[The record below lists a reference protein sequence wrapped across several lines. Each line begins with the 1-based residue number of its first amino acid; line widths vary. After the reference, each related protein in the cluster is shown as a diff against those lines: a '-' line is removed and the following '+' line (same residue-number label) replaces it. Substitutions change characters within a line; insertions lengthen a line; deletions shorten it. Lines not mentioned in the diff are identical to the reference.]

1 MPQWLI
7 DLLKGGA
14 NIGLVEK
21 GIRETQDVGS
31 QSQQSF
37 NQLSNQFRTDLAFK
51 PYTITSGTGSMQATA
66 GGASSTLS
74 PEMQRMSQELQRGA
88 STFYDRL
95 LPDIGTRAADLTAQ
109 MEAAMAPQRE
119 RDYLGMEQRLFGQGR
134 LGLRTA
140 EYGGSPEQLAFAK
153 AVEEQR
159 AMNALA
165 GRQQAM
171 QEQMQNYNIGTGLF
185 GTSFVPQQQNLAAIQ
200 LLTPYAELANRMQ
213 QQQAV
218 TGAELASAGLQA
230 RTQSE
235 QYANALR
242 LAQLQMLSNTLFG
255 SQQGGG
261 SGLLS
266 SLAGGLSSL
275 FNRG

>member
-7 DLLKGGA
+7 ELLKGGA
-14 NIGLVEK
+14 NIGLAEK
-21 GIRETQDVGS
+21 GIRDAQDVGS
-31 QSQQSF
+31 QAQQMF
-37 NQLSNQFRTDLAFK
+37 NQLSNQFRADLAFK
-51 PYTITSGTGSMQATA
+51 PYTITSGAGSMQATA

-88 STFYDRL
+88 SLFYDRL

-119 RDYLGMEQRLFGQGR
+119 RDYLGMEQRLLGQGR

-171 QEQMQNYNIGTGLF
+171 QEQMQNYNIGAGLF
-185 GTSFVPQQQNLAAIQ
+185 GTSFVPQQQNLAAAQ
-200 LLTPYAELANRMQ
+200 VLTPYAELANRMQ

-218 TGAELASAGLQA
+218 TGAQLSSAGLQA
-230 RTQSE
+230 RMQSE
-235 QYANALR
+235 QYANDLR
-242 LAQLQMLSNTLFG
+242 LAQLQMLSNALLG
-255 SQQGGG
+255 AKQGEG
-261 SGLLS
+261 GLLG
-266 SLAGGLSSL
+266 SLVGGLSGL